1 MPYEFYKTL
10 HIFGLLLTFSG
21 LAGLI
26 SLSLNKSAI
35 TPTTRKFLAIIHG
48 VGLLILI
55 VAGFGLAA
63 RLKLMGTF
71 PLWIWLKV
79 AIWILIGGISAVI
92 KRKPQWATWL
102 FVVILLLGTCAAGL
116 AIHKPHSL

>member
-1 MPYEFYKTL
+1 MPYEVYKIL

-26 SLSLNKSAI
+26 TLSLNKSTI
-35 TPTTRKFLAIIHG
+35 TPSTRKFLAIIHG
-48 VGLLILI
+48 VGLLILV

-63 RLKLMGTF
+63 RLNLTSSF

-79 AIWILIGGISAVI
+79 AIWILIGGISALI
-92 KRKPQWATWL
+92 KRKPQWATGL

-116 AIHKPHSL
+116 AIHKPL